1 MQTIYL
7 DYNATTPLDPSVV
20 ESMKPALSHL
30 FGNPSSSHLPGI
42 EARKLVEKARAQVAD
57 LLNCQPEEIIFTSGG
72 TESNNHAIKG
82 IAFASS
88 GSGKHIITSNIE
100 HPATLEVC
108 KYLQQK
114 GYYVSYINVDARGII
129 NLDELESAIRK
140 DTILIT
146 IMHAN
151 NEIGS
156 IQPITE
162 ISQIAR
168 KHKIPF
174 HTDAAQSAGKIP
186 VDVQE
191 LGVDLL
197 SLAGH
202 KIYGPKGIGV
212 LYNRRGLTIE
222 KLIHGAD
229 HEQNRRAGTE
239 NVPQI
244 VGLGVACEIA
254 KRDLEINQQAM
265 QISRDALFDSIRQ
278 SLPEVQWNGDPVN
291 CLPNTLSLSFPGVDA
306 QLILSGMENVAASA
320 GAACHAEH
328 TDISHVL
335 QAIGLTAEQSIGT
348 LRFSTGKNTTSEE
361 ISTASRMIID
371 TAAPLMSPSGS
382 KSTPQRDTGNVK
394 LTHFTHGLG
403 CACKMRPQ
411 DLEKV
416 LQKIPLSDHPDILVD
431 VRNSDDATVWK
442 INKDTALV
450 QSVDFFTPVV
460 DDPFTFGA
468 IAAANALSDIYAM
481 GATPLFGLNIVAFP
495 VKRMALSVLE
505 EILQGALSIA
515 EKAGIHIL
523 GGHTIEDNELKF
535 GMVVNGKCHPEE
547 VLQNS
552 TALPGDALILTKP
565 IGTGIMTTALK
576 SGILA
581 DDHYHELVDVMCR
594 LNNILSNILSKYK
607 INACTDI
614 TGFGLLGH
622 LLEMVRASKVSAE
635 IVANRVPLIKGVME
649 YYQAGTVPGGSL
661 QNMAYTEPYVQWN
674 DEISE
679 STKTIMADAQTSG
692 GLLISLPQDMAAK
705 LLEEIKKRGATE
717 AAIIGHVTTASD
729 FSIIITEKG
738 DS

>member
-42 EARKLVEKARAQVAD
+42 AARKLVEKARVQVAG
-57 LLNCQPEEIIFTSGG
+57 LLNCQVEEIIFTSGG

-82 IAFASS
+82 IAFARA
-88 GSGKHIITSNIE
+88 GDGKHIITSTIE

-108 KYLQQK
+108 KYLQEK
-114 GYYVSYINVDARGII
+114 GYHISYVNVDAGGII
-129 NLDELESAIRK
+129 KIDELESAIRK

-146 IMHAN
+146 VMHAN
-151 NEIGS
+151 NEIGA

-162 ISQIAR
+162 ISQLAR
-168 KHKIPF
+168 KHKIAF

-202 KIYGPKGIGV
+202 KIYGPKGIGA
-212 LYNRRGLTIE
+212 LYIRSGLTIE

-244 VGLGVACEIA
+244 VGLGEACAIA
-254 KRDLEINQQAM
+254 KRDLEINRKAM
-265 QISRDALFDSIRQ
+265 QLTRDALFDSIRQ
-278 SLPEVQWNGDPVN
+278 SIPEVQWNGDPEN

-335 QAIGLTAEQSIGT
+335 DAIGLSAEQSIGT
-348 LRFSTGKNTTSEE
+348 LRFSTGKNTTREE
-361 ISTASRMIID
+361 IISASRMIID
-371 TAAPLMSPSGS
+371 TATPLLSSSGS
-382 KSTPQRDTGNVK
+382 ISTKNKDATHIK
-394 LTHFTHGLG
+394 LTQFTHGLG

-411 DLEKV
+411 DLEKI
-416 LQKIPLSDHPDILVD
+416 LQRIPLSDHPDILVD
-431 VRNSDDATVWK
+431 ARNSDDATVWK
-442 INKDTALV
+442 IDKDTAWV

-505 EILQGALSIA
+505 DILQGALSIA

-535 GMVVNGKCHPEE
+535 GMVANGKCHPEKI
-547 VLQNS
+547 LKNS
-552 TALPGDALILTKP
+552 STVPGDTLILTKP

-576 SGILA
+576 RGILA
-581 DDHYHELVDVMCR
+581 DDHYHALVKVMTG
-594 LNNILSNILSKYK
+594 LNNVLSNIQLPYK
-607 INACTDI
+607 VNACTDI

-622 LLEMVRASKVSAE
+622 LLEMVRASKTSAE
-635 IVANRVPLIKGVME
+635 LMADKVPLINGVRE
-649 YYQAGTVPGGSL
+649 YYQAGTVPGGTL
-661 QNMAYTEPYVQWN
+661 QNLAYAEPHLQWK
-674 DEISE
+674 DGTTE
-679 STKTIMADAQTSG
+679 STKAILADAQTSG
-692 GLLISLPQDMAAK
+692 GLLISTPQDTADK
-705 LLEEIKKRGATE
+705 LLEEIRKGGATE
-717 AAIIGHVTTASD
+717 ATVIGHVIPASD
-729 FSIIITEKG
+729 FSIIIT
-738 DS
+738 

>member
-30 FGNPSSSHLPGI
+30 FGNPSSSHLHGI
-42 EARKLVEKARAQVAD
+42 EARKLVEKARMRVAG
-57 LLNCQPEEIIFTSGG
+57 LLNCRPEEIVFTSGG

-82 IAFASS
+82 IAYASAS
-88 GSGKHIITSNIE
+88 NGKHIITSSIE

-114 GYYVSYINVDARGII
+114 GYNISYISVDSGGII

-146 IMHAN
+146 VMHAN
-151 NEIGS
+151 NEIGA
-156 IQPITE
+156 IQPIPE
-162 ISQIAR
+162 ISKLAR

-186 VDVQE
+186 VDVQQ

-202 KIYGPKGIGV
+202 KIYGPKGIGA
-212 LYNRRGLTIE
+212 LYIRSGLTIE

-244 VGLGVACEIA
+244 TGLGKACEIA
-254 KRDLEINQQAM
+254 KRDLEINRQAM
-265 QISRDALFDSIRQ
+265 QTTRDALFDSIRQ
-278 SLPEVQWNGDPVN
+278 SIPEVQWNCDPEY

-335 QAIGLTAEQSIGT
+335 EAIGLTSEQSIGT
-348 LRFSTGKNTTSEE
+348 LRFSTGKNTTMEE
-361 ISTASRMIID
+361 INSASRMIID
-371 TAAPLMSPSGS
+371 TAAPLMSRSGS
-382 KSTPQRDTGNVK
+382 KSTTSRDTTHIK

-411 DLEKV
+411 DLEKI
-416 LQKIPLSDHPDILVD
+416 LHKIPLSDHPDILVD
-431 VRNSDDATVWK
+431 ARNSDDATVWK
-442 INKDTALV
+442 MDKDTAWV

-460 DDPFTFGA
+460 DDPFTFGV

-495 VKRMALSVLE
+495 VKRMALSVLD

-515 EKAGIHIL
+515 VKAGIHVL

-535 GMVVNGKCHPEE
+535 GMVVNGKCHPERI
-547 VLQNS
+547 LQNS
-552 TALPGDALILTKP
+552 CSQPGDALILTKP

-576 SGILA
+576 RGILA
-581 DDHYHELVDVMCR
+581 DDHYNELVAVMCG
-594 LNNILSNILSKYK
+594 LNNILLNILPLYK
-607 INACTDI
+607 VNACTDI

-635 IVANRVPLIKGVME
+635 LRADKVPMIMGVRE

-661 QNMAYTEPYVQWN
+661 QNLAYTESYVQWK
-674 DEISE
+674 DGTAE
-679 STKTIMADAQTSG
+679 STKTILADAQTSG
-692 GLLISLPQDMAAK
+692 GLLISSPHDTAGN
-705 LLEEIKKRGATE
+705 LLDEIKKSGAAE
-717 AAIIGHVTTASD
+717 AAIIGRILPASD
-729 FSIIITEKG
+729 ISIKIT
-738 DS
+738 

>member
-20 ESMKPALSHL
+20 EAMSPALSHL
-30 FGNPSSSHLPGI
+30 FGNPSSSHIPGI
-42 EARKLVEKARAQVAD
+42 EARKLVEKARMQVAG

-82 IAFASS
+82 IAFANASR
-88 GSGKHIITSNIE
+88 GKHIITSNIE

-108 KYLQQK
+108 KYLEQK
-114 GYYVSYINVDARGII
+114 GYHISYINVDSRGII
-129 NLDELESAIRK
+129 KLDELEAAIRK
-140 DTILIT
+140 ETILIT
-146 IMHAN
+146 VMHAN
-151 NEIGS
+151 NEIGA
-156 IQPITE
+156 IQPISE
-162 ISQIAR
+162 ISRLAK
-168 KHKIPF
+168 KHKIPL
-174 HTDAAQSAGKIP
+174 HADAAQSAGKIS

-212 LYNRRGLTIE
+212 LYIRSGLTLE

-244 VGLGVACEIA
+244 VGLGKACEIA
-254 KRDLEINQQAM
+254 KRDLEANRQTM
-265 QISRDALFDSIRQ
+265 QLTRDALFDSIRQ
-278 SLPEVQWNGDPVN
+278 SIPEVLWNGDPEN
-291 CLPNTLSLSFPGVDA
+291 CLPNTLSISFPGVDA

-335 QAIGLTAEQSIGT
+335 DAIGLTTEQSIGT
-348 LRFSTGKNTTSEE
+348 LRFSTGKNTTMEE
-361 ISTASRMIID
+361 IVSASGMIID
-371 TAAPLMSPSGS
+371 SATPLMSRSGS
-382 KSTPQRDTGNVK
+382 NSIPGRDAGFIK
-394 LTHFTHGLG
+394 LTNYTHGLG

-416 LQKIPLSDHPDILVD
+416 LRKIPLSDHPDILVD
-431 VRNSDDATVWK
+431 ARNSDDATVWK
-442 INKDTALV
+442 IDKDTAWV

-495 VKRMALSVLE
+495 VKRMAMSVLE
-505 EILQGALSIA
+505 DILQGALSIA

-535 GMVVNGKCHPEE
+535 GMVVNGKCLPDDI
-547 VLQNS
+547 LQNS
-552 TALPGDALILTKP
+552 SAPPGDSLILTKP

-576 SGILA
+576 KGILA
-581 DDHYHELVDVMCR
+581 DDHYHELVEVMTGI
-594 LNNILSNILSKYK
+594 NNILSNIPSLHRV
-607 INACTDI
+607 NACTDI

-635 IVANRVPLIKGVME
+635 IMADEVPLIKGVME
-649 YYQAGTVPGGSL
+649 YYQAGTIPGGSM
-661 QNMAYTEPYVQWN
+661 QNLAYTEPYLQWK
-674 DEISE
+674 EGITK
-679 STKTIMADAQTSG
+679 STKTILADAQTSG
-692 GLLISLPQDMAAK
+692 GLLISSPHDTSQK
-705 LLEEIKKRGATE
+705 LLELIRKGGANT
-717 AAIIGHVTTASD
+717 ASIIGRILPVSD
-729 FSIIITEKG
+729 FSIKIT
-738 DS
+738 

>member
-42 EARKLVEKARAQVAD
+42 AARKLVEKARVQVAG
-57 LLNCQPEEIIFTSGG
+57 LLNCQAEEIIFTSGG

-82 IAFASS
+82 IAFARA
-88 GSGKHIITSNIE
+88 GDGKHIITSTIE

-108 KYLQQK
+108 KYLQEK
-114 GYYVSYINVDARGII
+114 GYHISYVNVDAGGII
-129 NLDELESAIRK
+129 KIDELESAIRK

-146 IMHAN
+146 VMHAN
-151 NEIGS
+151 NEIGA

-162 ISQIAR
+162 ISQLAR
-168 KHKIPF
+168 KHKIAF

-202 KIYGPKGIGV
+202 KIYGPKGIGA
-212 LYNRRGLTIE
+212 LYIRSGLTIE

-244 VGLGVACEIA
+244 VGLGEACAIA
-254 KRDLEINQQAM
+254 KRDLEINRKAM
-265 QISRDALFDSIRQ
+265 QLTRDALFDSIRQ
-278 SLPEVQWNGDPVN
+278 SIPEVQWNGDPEN

-335 QAIGLTAEQSIGT
+335 DAIGLSAEQSIGT
-348 LRFSTGKNTTSEE
+348 LRFSTGKNTTREE
-361 ISTASRMIID
+361 IISASRMIID
-371 TAAPLMSPSGS
+371 TATPLLSSSGS
-382 KSTPQRDTGNVK
+382 ISTKNKDATHIK
-394 LTHFTHGLG
+394 LTQFTHGLG

-411 DLEKV
+411 DLEKI
-416 LQKIPLSDHPDILVD
+416 LQRIPLSDHPDILVD
-431 VRNSDDATVWK
+431 ARNSDDATVWK
-442 INKDTALV
+442 IDKDTAWV

-505 EILQGALSIA
+505 DILQGALSIA

-535 GMVVNGKCHPEE
+535 GMVANGKCHPEKI
-547 VLQNS
+547 LQNS
-552 TALPGDALILTKP
+552 STVPGDTLILTKP

-576 SGILA
+576 RGILA
-581 DDHYHELVDVMCR
+581 DDHYDALVKVMTG
-594 LNNILSNILSKYK
+594 LNNVLSNIQLPYK
-607 INACTDI
+607 VNACTDI

-622 LLEMVRASKVSAE
+622 LLEMVRASKTSAE
-635 IVANRVPLIKGVME
+635 LMADKVPLINGVRE
-649 YYQAGTVPGGSL
+649 YYQAGTVPGGTL
-661 QNMAYTEPYVQWN
+661 QNLAYTEPYLQWK
-674 DEISE
+674 DGTTE
-679 STKTIMADAQTSG
+679 STKAILADAQTSG
-692 GLLISLPQDMAAK
+692 GLLISTPQDTADK
-705 LLEEIKKRGATE
+705 LLEEIRKGGATE
-717 AAIIGHVTTASD
+717 ASIIGHVIPASD
-729 FSIIITEKG
+729 FSIIIT
-738 DS
+738 

>member
-42 EARKLVEKARAQVAD
+42 AARKLVEKARLQVAG
-57 LLNCQPEEIIFTSGG
+57 LLNCQAEEIIFTSGG

-82 IAFASS
+82 IAFAWA
-88 GSGKHIITSNIE
+88 GDGKHIITSTIE

-108 KYLQQK
+108 KYLQEK
-114 GYYVSYINVDARGII
+114 GYHISYVNVDAGGII
-129 NLDELESAIRK
+129 KIDELESAIRK

-146 IMHAN
+146 VMHAN
-151 NEIGS
+151 NEIGA

-162 ISQIAR
+162 ISQLAR
-168 KHKIPF
+168 KHKIAF

-202 KIYGPKGIGV
+202 KIYGPKGIGA
-212 LYNRRGLTIE
+212 LYIRSGLTIE

-229 HEQNRRAGTE
+229 KEQNRRAGTE

-244 VGLGVACEIA
+244 IGLGEASAIA
-254 KRDLEINQQAM
+254 KRDLEINRKAM
-265 QISRDALFDSIRQ
+265 QLTRDALFDSIRQ
-278 SLPEVQWNGDPVN
+278 SIPEVQWNGDPEN

-335 QAIGLTAEQSIGT
+335 DAIGLSAEQSIGT
-348 LRFSTGKNTTSEE
+348 LRFSTGKNTTREE
-361 ISTASRMIID
+361 IISASRMIID
-371 TAAPLMSPSGS
+371 TATPLLSSSGS
-382 KSTPQRDTGNVK
+382 ISTKNKDATHIK
-394 LTHFTHGLG
+394 LTQFTHGLG

-411 DLEKV
+411 DLEKI
-416 LQKIPLSDHPDILVD
+416 LQRIPLSDHPDILVD
-431 VRNSDDATVWK
+431 ARNSDDATVWK
-442 INKDTALV
+442 IDKDTAWV

-505 EILQGALSIA
+505 DILQGALSIA

-535 GMVVNGKCHPEE
+535 GMVANGKCHPEKI
-547 VLQNS
+547 LQNS
-552 TALPGDALILTKP
+552 STVPGDTLILTKP
-565 IGTGIMTTALK
+565 I
-576 SGILA
+576 
-581 DDHYHELVDVMCR
+581 
-594 LNNILSNILSKYK
+594 
-607 INACTDI
+607 
-614 TGFGLLGH
+614 
-622 LLEMVRASKVSAE
+622 
-635 IVANRVPLIKGVME
+635 
-649 YYQAGTVPGGSL
+649 
-661 QNMAYTEPYVQWN
+661 
-674 DEISE
+674 
-679 STKTIMADAQTSG
+679 
-692 GLLISLPQDMAAK
+692 
-705 LLEEIKKRGATE
+705 
-717 AAIIGHVTTASD
+717 
-729 FSIIITEKG
+729 
-738 DS
+738 

>member
-7 DYNATTPLDPSVV
+7 DYNATTPLDPAVV

-30 FGNPSSSHLPGI
+30 FGNPSSSHLLGI
-42 EARKLVEKARAQVAD
+42 EARKRVEDARLQVAG
-57 LLNCQPEEIIFTSGG
+57 LLHCQPEEIVITSGG

-82 IAFASS
+82 IAFASTQ
-88 GSGKHIITSNIE
+88 SGKHIITSTIE

-108 KYLQQK
+108 RYLQQQ
-114 GYYVSYINVDARGII
+114 GYEISYVNVDSRGVID
-129 NLDELESAIRK
+129 LDELESALRE

-146 IMHAN
+146 VMHAN

-156 IQPITE
+156 IQPVSE
-162 ISQIAR
+162 ISQLAR

-186 VDVQE
+186 VDVQQ

-202 KIYGPKGIGV
+202 KIYGPKGIGA
-212 LYNRRGLTIE
+212 LYIRSGLTIE

-229 HEQNRRAGTE
+229 HERNRRAGTE

-244 VGLGVACEIA
+244 IGLGKACEIA
-254 KRDLEINQQAM
+254 ERDLDINRQTM
-265 QISRDALFDSIRQ
+265 QMTRDALFDSIRE
-278 SLPEVQWNGDPVN
+278 SIPDVQWNGDPEN
-291 CLPNTLSLSFPGVDA
+291 CLPNTLSLTFPGVDA
-306 QLILSGMENVAASA
+306 QLILSGMEGIAASA

-335 QAIGLTAEQSIGT
+335 SAIGLTAEQSIGT
-348 LRFSTGKNTTSEE
+348 IRFSTGKNTTLEE
-361 ISTASRMIID
+361 IRAASRIIID
-371 TAAPLMSPSGS
+371 TAAPLMTGS
-382 KSTPQRDTGNVK
+382 RSRPGTAGDATRVK
-394 LTHFTHGLG
+394 LTQFTHGLG

-411 DLEKV
+411 DLEQI
-416 LQKIPLSDHPDILVD
+416 LHKIPLSDHPDILVD
-431 VRNSDDATVWK
+431 ARNSDDATVWK
-442 INKDTALV
+442 IDNRTAWV

-495 VKRMALSVLE
+495 VKRLALTVLE

-523 GGHTIEDNELKF
+523 GGHTIEDNELKY
-535 GMVVNGKCHPEE
+535 GMVVNGICHPDRI
-547 VLQNS
+547 LLNS
-552 TALPGDALILTKP
+552 GAQPGDSLILTKP

-576 SGILA
+576 RGLLA
-581 DDHYHELVDVMCR
+581 VDHYRVLVEVMTG
-594 LNNILSNILSKYK
+594 LNDHLANLYTGFQ
-607 INACTDI
+607 INACTDV

-622 LLEMVRASKVSAE
+622 LLEMVRASRVSAE
-635 IVANRVPLIKGVME
+635 LKAEQVPLINGVRE
-649 YYQAGTVPGGSL
+649 YLQAGTVPGGTL
-661 QNMAYTEPYVQWN
+661 QNLAYTGPYLQWKEGTAEN
-674 DEISE
+674 I
-679 STKTIMADAQTSG
+679 KTILADAQTSG
-692 GLLISLPQDMAAK
+692 GLLISSPHDKAGS
-705 LLEEIKKRGATE
+705 LLDEIRKGGATE
-717 AAIIGHVTTASD
+717 ATIIGRVLPASD
-729 FSIIITEKG
+729 FPITIT
-738 DS
+738 

>member
-30 FGNPSSSHLPGI
+30 FGNPSSSHLPGL
-42 EARKLVEKARAQVAD
+42 EARKLVENARVQVAD
-57 LLNCQPEEIIFTSGG
+57 LLNCRPEEIVFTSGG

-82 IAFASS
+82 IAFASTR
-88 GSGKHIITSNIE
+88 SGKHIITSTIE

-114 GYYVSYINVDARGII
+114 GYEISYINVDSRGII
-129 NLDELESAIRK
+129 DLDELESAIRK

-146 IMHAN
+146 VMHAN
-151 NEIGS
+151 NEIGA
-156 IQPITE
+156 IQPIPE
-162 ISQIAR
+162 ISQLAR
-168 KHKIPF
+168 KNKIPF

-186 VDVQE
+186 VYVQQ

-202 KIYGPKGIGV
+202 KIYGPKGIGA
-212 LYNRRGLTIE
+212 LYIRSGLAIE

-244 VGLGVACEIA
+244 TGLGKACEIA
-254 KRDLEINQQAM
+254 KRDLEINQQTM
-265 QISRDALFDSIRQ
+265 QMTRDALFDAIRQ
-278 SLPEVQWNGDPVN
+278 SIPEVQWNGDPEN

-306 QLILSGMENVAASA
+306 QLILAGMEGVAASA

-335 QAIGLTAEQSIGT
+335 DAIGLTAEQSIGT
-348 LRFSTGKNTTSEE
+348 IRFSTGKNTTREE
-361 ISTASRMIID
+361 ISSASRMIID
-371 TAAPLMSPSGS
+371 TAAPLMTGSVS
-382 KSTPQRDTGNVK
+382 KSSTARDATPVK
-394 LTHFTHGLG
+394 LTQFTHGLG

-411 DLEKV
+411 DLEQI
-416 LQKIPLSDHPDILVD
+416 LRKIPLSDHPDILVD
-431 VRNSDDATVWK
+431 ARNSDDATVWK
-442 INKDTALV
+442 MDKQTAWV

-481 GATPLFGLNIVAFP
+481 GATPLFALNIVAFP
-495 VKRMALSVLE
+495 VKRLALAILD

-515 EKAGIHIL
+515 EKAGIYIL

-535 GMVVNGKCHPEE
+535 GMVVNGKCHPERI
-547 VLQNS
+547 LQNS
-552 TALPGDALILTKP
+552 YAQPGDALILTKP

-576 SGILA
+576 KGVLA
-581 DDHYHELVDVMCR
+581 DDHYRVLVELMTS
-594 LNNILSNILSKYK
+594 LNDKLANVKK
-607 INACTDI
+607 RFQINACTDV

-622 LLEMVRASKVSAE
+622 LLEMVRGSQVSAE
-635 IVANRVPLIKGVME
+635 LKAEQVPLISGVRE
-649 YYQAGTVPGGSL
+649 YLQAGTVPGGTL
-661 QNMAYTEPYVQWN
+661 QNLAYTEPHLQWKEGTAEN
-674 DEISE
+674 
-679 STKTIMADAQTSG
+679 TKTILNDSQTSG
-692 GLLISLPQDMAAK
+692 GLLISSPQDTAGE
-705 LLEEIKKRGATE
+705 LLNEIRNGGATE
-717 AAIIGHVTTASD
+717 ATIIGVVLPASD
-729 FSIIITEKG
+729 FPIKIT
-738 DS
+738 

>member
-42 EARKLVEKARAQVAD
+42 AARKLVEKARVQVAG
-57 LLNCQPEEIIFTSGG
+57 LLNCQAEEIIFTSGG

-82 IAFASS
+82 IAFARA
-88 GSGKHIITSNIE
+88 GDGKHIITSTIE

-108 KYLQQK
+108 KYLQEK
-114 GYYVSYINVDARGII
+114 GYHISYVNVDAGGII
-129 NLDELESAIRK
+129 KIDELESAIRK

-146 IMHAN
+146 VMHAN
-151 NEIGS
+151 NEIGA

-162 ISQIAR
+162 ISQLAR
-168 KHKIPF
+168 KHKIAF

-202 KIYGPKGIGV
+202 KIYGPKGIGA
-212 LYNRRGLTIE
+212 LYIRSGLTIE

-244 VGLGVACEIA
+244 IGLGEACAIA
-254 KRDLEINQQAM
+254 KRDLEINRKAM
-265 QISRDALFDSIRQ
+265 QLTRDALFDSIRQ
-278 SLPEVQWNGDPVN
+278 SIPEVQWNGDPEN

-335 QAIGLTAEQSIGT
+335 DAIGLSAEQSIGT
-348 LRFSTGKNTTSEE
+348 LRFSTGKNTTREE
-361 ISTASRMIID
+361 IISASRMIID
-371 TAAPLMSPSGS
+371 TATPLLSSSGS
-382 KSTPQRDTGNVK
+382 ISTKNKDATHIK
-394 LTHFTHGLG
+394 LTQFTHGLG

-411 DLEKV
+411 DLEKI
-416 LQKIPLSDHPDILVD
+416 LQRIPLSDHPDILVD
-431 VRNSDDATVWK
+431 ARNSDDATVWK
-442 INKDTALV
+442 IDKDTAWV

-505 EILQGALSIA
+505 DILQGALSIA

-535 GMVVNGKCHPEE
+535 GMVVNGKCHPEKI
-547 VLQNS
+547 LQNS
-552 TALPGDALILTKP
+552 STVPGDTLILTKP

-576 SGILA
+576 RGILA
-581 DDHYHELVDVMCR
+581 DDHYHSLVKVMTG
-594 LNNILSNILSKYK
+594 LNNVLSNIQLPYK
-607 INACTDI
+607 VNACTDI

-622 LLEMVRASKVSAE
+622 LLEMVRASKTSAE
-635 IVANRVPLIKGVME
+635 LLADKVPLINGVRE
-649 YYQAGTVPGGSL
+649 YYQAGTVPGGTL
-661 QNMAYTEPYVQWN
+661 QNLAYTEPYLQWK
-674 DEISE
+674 DGTTE
-679 STKTIMADAQTSG
+679 STKAILADAQTSG
-692 GLLISLPQDMAAK
+692 GLLISTPQDTADK
-705 LLEEIKKRGATE
+705 LLEEIRKGGATE
-717 AAIIGHVTTASD
+717 ATIIGHVIPASD
-729 FSIIITEKG
+729 FSIIIT
-738 DS
+738 

>member
-42 EARKLVEKARAQVAD
+42 AARKLVEKARVQVAG
-57 LLNCQPEEIIFTSGG
+57 LLNCQAEEIIFTSGG

-82 IAFASS
+82 IAFARA
-88 GSGKHIITSNIE
+88 GDGKHIITSTIE

-108 KYLQQK
+108 KYLQEK
-114 GYYVSYINVDARGII
+114 GYHISYVNVDAGGII
-129 NLDELESAIRK
+129 KIDELESAIRK

-146 IMHAN
+146 VMHAN
-151 NEIGS
+151 NEIGA

-162 ISQIAR
+162 ISQLAR
-168 KHKIPF
+168 KHKIAF

-202 KIYGPKGIGV
+202 KIYGPKGIGA
-212 LYNRRGLTIE
+212 LYIRSGLTIE

-244 VGLGVACEIA
+244 VGLGEACAIA
-254 KRDLEINQQAM
+254 KRDLEINRKAM
-265 QISRDALFDSIRQ
+265 QLTRDALFDSIRQ
-278 SLPEVQWNGDPVN
+278 SIPEVQWNGDPEN

-335 QAIGLTAEQSIGT
+335 DAIGLSAEQSIGT
-348 LRFSTGKNTTSEE
+348 LRFSTGKNTTREE
-361 ISTASRMIID
+361 IISASRMIID
-371 TAAPLMSPSGS
+371 TATPLLSSSGS
-382 KSTPQRDTGNVK
+382 ISTKNKDATHIK
-394 LTHFTHGLG
+394 LTQFTHGLG

-411 DLEKV
+411 DLEKI
-416 LQKIPLSDHPDILVD
+416 LQRIPLSDHPDILVD
-431 VRNSDDATVWK
+431 ARNSDDATVWK
-442 INKDTALV
+442 IDKDTAWV

-505 EILQGALSIA
+505 DILQGALSIA

-535 GMVVNGKCHPEE
+535 GMVANGKCHPEKI
-547 VLQNS
+547 LKNS
-552 TALPGDALILTKP
+552 STVPGDTLILTKP

-576 SGILA
+576 RGILA
-581 DDHYHELVDVMCR
+581 DDHYHALVKVMTG
-594 LNNILSNILSKYK
+594 LNNVLSNIQLPYK
-607 INACTDI
+607 VNACTDI

-622 LLEMVRASKVSAE
+622 LLEMVRASKTSAE
-635 IVANRVPLIKGVME
+635 LMADKVPLINGVRE
-649 YYQAGTVPGGSL
+649 YYQAGTVPGGTL
-661 QNMAYTEPYVQWN
+661 QNLAYAEPHLQWK
-674 DEISE
+674 DGTTE
-679 STKTIMADAQTSG
+679 STKAILADAQTSG
-692 GLLISLPQDMAAK
+692 GLLISTPQDTADK
-705 LLEEIKKRGATE
+705 LLEEIRKGGATE
-717 AAIIGHVTTASD
+717 ATVIGHVIPASD
-729 FSIIITEKG
+729 FSIIIT
-738 DS
+738 